1 MFRSEPYC
9 HSTNRHGSCFPLDT
23 VGKSRSNE
31 KEVDHDAKTEIRSQA
46 NHEQE
51 SEQVCPAWQRSNRF
65 AFACRESASGTRLRT
80 ARHRSGT
87 AGYGNGANH
96 VLGGFLI
103 AGEEMLGRCSFT
115 LRIFL
120 ADGNSRAKAFS
131 AGGNYVLSPLEA
143 ANFDAYRVAK
153 EGFDP

>member
-1 MFRSEPYC
+1 MLC
-9 HSTNRHGSCFPLDT
+9 
-23 VGKSRSNE
+23 
-31 KEVDHDAKTEIRSQA
+31 
-46 NHEQE
+46 
-51 SEQVCPAWQRSNRF
+51 
-65 AFACRESASGTRLRT
+65 
-80 ARHRSGT
+80 
-87 AGYGNGANH
+87 
-96 VLGGFLI
+96 GFLI
-103 AGEEMLGRCSFT
+103 AGFSFT